1 MPMLDG
7 PLVSYRTFMENQPTN
22 IEREQAEELYKLY
35 RKDWEN
41 KQYEIFFGEHKEEQW
56 FKEKYNTLCSEKF
69 RGERHRQAAL
79 NAQKFSRLVQ
89 EGYYN
94 DLDLEI
100 DQKKL

>member
-41 KQYEIFFGEHKEEQW
+41 KQYEIFFGEHKEE
-56 FKEKYNTLCSEKF
+56 
-69 RGERHRQAAL
+69 
-79 NAQKFSRLVQ
+79 
-89 EGYYN
+89 
-94 DLDLEI
+94 
-100 DQKKL
+100 